1 MTIQYLGKKK
11 IECVKCKYHE
21 PCDISQ
27 YGYCTWFHTQ
37 EKEKQLVPAHV
48 FYKGCKCF
56 INKAVDSTMFKY
68 VLELFKGEIV
78 E

>member
-1 MTIQYLGKKK
+1 MGQNKKK

-21 PCDISQ
+21 PCNISK

-48 FYKGCKCF
+48 FNKGCKCF
-56 INKAVDSTMFKY
+56 INKAIDSPMLKY
-68 VLELFKGEIV
+68 VLELFEGELI
-78 E
+78 EWY